1 VLNVGA
7 DRCCVVAGRWYIASA
22 TFRVLKVA
30 NACSY
35 PMGYGAL
42 IHVDG
47 EVIIRSIKE
56 EGGYGCRECR
66 SVSLAV

>member
-30 NACSY
+30 NAD
-35 PMGYGAL
+35 PFLVPAF
-42 IHVDG
+42 
-47 EVIIRSIKE
+47 
-56 EGGYGCRECR
+56 
-66 SVSLAV
+66 